1 MSYSPKGIKKIYHQ
15 TRRFLAKNWLRLCHP
30 VQIAITGSQ
39 GKTNTT
45 QTLYQVLKNIAPT
58 IVTDINLDTNFN
70 VPITALKVTPWTKFA
85 VFELGVDHI
94 GEMDKHLEIV
104 KPHISVITGISPVHT
119 DKEHFGSI
127 ENLIAE
133 KRKLIEKLT
142 PNDFAILNYDDE
154 NVRKM
159 SSYTKAKIIFYGSD
173 TNHCQFYY
181 DKNSVKITLSGTHFK
196 LFSTNFNHFQ
206 SISTK
211 LIGLHHSSNLTA
223 VYAVLKTLFPKDKK
237 IDSIFKKTVFNL
249 KPLRGRM
256 NIEKGPMGTILLN
269 DSLRANPKST
279 DEGIKTFYKINID
292 KNNFQLNYCHPE
304 FISESHKNYKPK
316 KIAVLGVMGELY
328 DPVTEH
334 KKTAQTLID
343 FPPDIIIGVGNYRK
357 YTIDELIKLGFPKEK
372 ALFAKDVFEAAE
384 ILKKIIHPCDFIYL
398 KSSLL
403 RNLWRIIKILKGEK
417 ICCHEEFCP
426 YSHCKF

>member
-15 TRRFLAKNWLRLCHP
+15 TRRLLAKNWLHLWHP
-30 VQIAITGSQ
+30 TQIAITGSQ

-85 VFELGVDHI
+85 VFELGVDHPN
-94 GEMDKHLEIV
+94 EMDLHLEIV
-104 KPHISVITGISPVHT
+104 KPKIGMITGLSPVHT

-127 ENLIAE
+127 KKYYLE

-142 PNDFAILNYDDE
+142 QNDFAVLNYDDE

-159 SSYTKAKIIFYGSD
+159 ADFTKAKVIFYGSD
-173 TNHCQFYY
+173 KNNCQFYY

-196 LFSTNFNHFQ
+196 LFSTNYNHFQ
-206 SISTK
+206 PISTK

-237 IDSIFKKTVFNL
+237 IDSVFKKTVFNL

-256 NIEKGPMGTILLN
+256 NIEKGPMKTILLN

-279 DEGIKTFYKINID
+279 DEGIKTFYKIN
-292 KNNFQLNYCHPE
+292 
-304 FISESHKNYKPK
+304 YKKGK

-328 DPVTEH
+328 DPVIEH

-343 FPPDIIIGVGNYRK
+343 FPPDIVIGVGNYRK
-357 YTIDELIKLGFPKEK
+357 YTIDELIKLGFSKEK
-372 ALFAKDVFEAAE
+372 AFFAKNVFGAAE
-384 ILKKIIHPCDFIYL
+384 ILKKIIHPGDFIYL

-417 ICCHEEFCP
+417 ICCQEEFCP
-426 YSHCKF
+426 YNHCKF